1 MLLNIFIGIMIVAA
15 IGGGLWMAWFDSHG
29 GKK

>member
-1 MLLNIFIGIMIVAA
+1 MLLNIFIGVMIVAA
-15 IGGGLWMAWFDSHG
+15 IAVGLWMAWFDSRG

>member
-1 MLLNIFIGIMIVAA
+1 MLLNIFIGILIVVSIAV
-15 IGGGLWMAWFDSHG
+15 GLWMAWYDSRG